1 MKKNS
6 RLPNSLGPNFR
17 QTVLKTVDDGLL
29 NSTVMNDENRRTLK
43 LKTFSWLLNITDLKK
58 RLKANLKLPN
68 MVQKADDG
76 PTVIVQKGKY

>member
-17 QTVLKTVDDGLL
+17 QTILKTVDDGLL
-29 NSTVMNDENRRTLK
+29 NSTVMNDENLRTLK

-58 RLKANLKLPN
+58 E
-68 MVQKADDG
+68 
-76 PTVIVQKGKY
+76 TEGKSKTF